1 MIRVFEPRLTFSD
14 KVSVLK
20 TVFKNNISGTS
31 PTVGEFEKDLSTQ
44 FNRDYAITVSNG
56 STALDLAFEVLKLEK
71 DDEVIV
77 PSFTIISCL
86 SAILRAGAKPVFCDV
101 DEQSWNMTLEKVKEK
116 ITNKT
121 KAVLMVHL
129 YGLAAE
135 ATIIEKYCND
145 NNLILVEDSA
155 EAHGQIVDGRP
166 CGSFGHI
173 STMSF
178 YANKHVTTGEGG
190 AILTNDKSFSEEL
203 KLMRNLG
210 FVASKRFVHES
221 LYWNYR
227 LGGLQSALGISQLKN
242 LNKTI
247 DIKIKQG
254 GLYQELLKKHSDI
267 LTTQLSKWN
276 SVQNHYWVFGVLLKA
291 PKIRDSV
298 MKSLQSKGIE
308 TRPFFWPLHLQPVL
322 PKNFKENTTNLDVSE
337 KLGKDGFYIP
347 IGSHISAKDQKNIV
361 RELVDSI
368 KRHEYQE

>member
-1 MIRVFEPRLTFSD
+1 MKIPIARTSLTKQEINSVFEPLDSGWLVQGP
-14 KVSVLK
+14 KVQ
-20 TVFKNNISGTS
+20 
-31 PTVGEFEKDLSTQ
+31 EFETKWSNFTGAKHCIAVTSCTNALHLSL
-44 FNRDYAITVSNG
+44 V
-56 STALDLAFEVLKLEK
+56 ALDIGPQ
-71 DDEVIV
+71 DEVIV
-77 PSFTIISCL
+77 PAFTWIST
-86 SAILRAGAKPVFCDV
+86 ANAVEHVNAKVVFCDISLKNFNIDV
-101 DEQSWNMTLEKVKEK
+101 NKIESK
-116 ITNKT
+116 ITSKT

-135 ATIIEKYCND
+135 ATMIEKYCND

-166 CGSFGHI
+166 CGSFGHV

-210 FVASKRFVHES
+210 FVASKRFVHEN

-254 GLYQELLKKHSDI
+254 DLYQELLKKHTDI

-276 SVQNHYWVFGVLLKA
+276 SVKNHYWVFGVLLKA

-298 MKSLQSKGIE
+298 MKSLQNKGIE

-322 PKNFKENTTNLDVSE
+322 PKNFKKNTTNLDVSE

-347 IGSHISAKDQKNIV
+347 IGSHISTKDQKNIV

>member
-1 MIRVFEPRLTFSD
+1 MIRVFEPRITFSD
-14 KVSVLK
+14 KISVLK
-20 TVFKNNISGTS
+20 TLSKNDISGTS
-31 PTVGEFEKDLSTQ
+31 PTVKEFEKSLCNH
-44 FNRDYAITVSNG
+44 FNRDYAIAVSNG
-56 STALDLAFEVLKLEK
+56 STALDLAFEVLKLK
-71 DDEVIV
+71 KNDEVIV

-86 SAILRAGAKPVFCDV
+86 SAILRTGAKPVFCDV
-101 DEQSWNMTLEKVKEK
+101 DEQSWNMTLEKIKEK
-116 ITNKT
+116 RTNKT

-135 ATIIEKYCND
+135 ATIIEKYCNE
-145 NNLILVEDSA
+145 NNLILIEDSA

-190 AILTNDKSFSEEL
+190 AILTNDQSFSEEF

-210 FVASKRFVHES
+210 FVESRRFVHEN

-247 DIKIKQG
+247 NAKIKQG
-254 GLYQELLKKHSDI
+254 NYYQALLKQHADI

-276 SVQNHYWVFGVLLKA
+276 SIENHYWVFGVLLNT
-291 PKIRDSV
+291 PRIRDSV
-298 MKSLQSKGIE
+298 MKSLHIKGIE

-322 PKNFKENTTNLDVSE
+322 PKTFNESTTNLGVSE

-347 IGSHISAKDQKNIV
+347 IGSHISTKDQKNIV

-368 KRHEYQE
+368 KIHENQG

>member
-14 KVSVLK
+14 KISVLK
-20 TVFKNNISGTS
+20 TLSKNDISGTS
-31 PTVGEFEKDLSTQ
+31 PTVKEFEKSLCNH
-44 FNRDYAITVSNG
+44 FNRDYAIAVSNG
-56 STALDLAFEVLKLEK
+56 SIALDLAFEVLKLK
-71 DDEVIV
+71 KNDEVIV

-86 SAILRAGAKPVFCDV
+86 SAILRIGAKPVFCDV
-101 DEQSWNMTLEKVKEK
+101 DEQSWNMTLEKIKEK
-116 ITNKT
+116 RTNKT

-135 ATIIEKYCND
+135 ATIIEKYCIE
-145 NNLILVEDSA
+145 NNLILIEDSA

-190 AILTNDKSFSEEL
+190 AILTNDQSFSEEL

-210 FVASKRFVHES
+210 FVESRRFVHEN

-247 DIKIKQG
+247 NVKIKQG
-254 GLYQELLKKHSDI
+254 NYYQALLKKHADI

-276 SVQNHYWVFGVLLKA
+276 SIENHYWVFGVLLNK

-298 MKSLQSKGIE
+298 MKSLHIKGIE

-322 PKNFKENTTNLDVSE
+322 PKNFKENTKNLDVSE

-361 RELVDSI
+361 KELVDSI
-368 KRHEYQE
+368 KIHENQG

>member
-14 KVSVLK
+14 KISVLK
-20 TVFKNNISGTS
+20 TLSKNDISGTS
-31 PTVGEFEKDLSTQ
+31 PTVKEFEKSLCNH
-44 FNRDYAITVSNG
+44 FNRDYAIAVSNG
-56 STALDLAFEVLKLEK
+56 STALDLALEVLKLK
-71 DDEVIV
+71 KNDEVIV

-86 SAILRAGAKPVFCDV
+86 SAILRTGAKPVFCDV
-101 DEQSWNMTLEKVKEK
+101 DEQSWNMTLEKIKEK
-116 ITNKT
+116 RTNKT

-135 ATIIEKYCND
+135 ATIIEKYCNE
-145 NNLILVEDSA
+145 NNLILIEDSA

-190 AILTNDKSFSEEL
+190 AILTNDQSFSEEF

-210 FVASKRFVHES
+210 FVESRRFVHEN

-247 DIKIKQG
+247 NVKIKQG
-254 GLYQELLKKHSDI
+254 NYYQALLKQHTDI

-276 SVQNHYWVFGVLLKA
+276 SIENHYWVFGVLLNT
-291 PKIRDSV
+291 PRIRDSV
-298 MKSLQSKGIE
+298 MKSLHIKGIE

-322 PKNFKENTTNLDVSE
+322 PKTFNESTTNLGVSE

-347 IGSHISAKDQKNIV
+347 IGSHISTKDQKNIV

-368 KRHEYQE
+368 KMHENQG